1 MAALLVL
8 RRKVLCSKPRS
19 LFHIK
24 SLSTAHPLA
33 DEPRGLPQQPS
44 VPPPPGFRDFDPYKR
59 DLYREGG
66 DRGGTYGQSVDRNG
80 GDQWQGQQ
88 GRGYPSTGFSEGG
101 GQSYVSQQ
109 PNHGQ
114 WNDTSQ
120 WSTGHYRG
128 HSLVDYP
135 QQQRWQQ
142 QRVPQQPMVPSNQ
155 RGNQNQV
162 SPQYRNNYQNH
173 EPVVQQ
179 EVKPSILDLRRVC
192 QEGEVKE
199 AIRLMNEG
207 VKADADC
214 FRALF
219 HLCGKSKSLENAKKV
234 HDYFLQSACR
244 GDLKLNNDVLEMYA
258 NCASMTDARR
268 VFDHMLEKNMD
279 SWHLMINGYANNG
292 LGDDGLELFEQMRK
306 LGMMPN
312 EETFLAVLSSCA
324 CIGAIEEGFIHF
336 NSMKNEYGIEPKLQ
350 HYLGVLDVICQPG
363 HLVEAVEYVEN
374 LPIEP
379 TVEVWE
385 KLWNFARIH
394 GDMDLEEHAKER
406 MIALAP
412 LKADPKKP
420 PVPPA
425 KRLPMTNM
433 LEGKSRLAE
442 FKNPAL
448 YMDDEKYKAGKA
460 AVYVPD
466 TRYVLHDIDQEAKE
480 QALLYHSER
489 LAIAYG
495 LISTPARTTLRII
508 KNLRICGDCHNAIKI
523 MSRIVGRELI
533 VRDNKR
539 FHHFRDGKCSCNDYW

>member
-1 MAALLVL
+1 MAALLIL
-8 RRKVLCSKPRS
+8 RRKVLCSKPRI
-19 LFHIK
+19 LFHVK
-24 SLSTAHPLA
+24 SLSTARPLA
-33 DEPRGLPQQPS
+33 DEPRGPTQQPS

-59 DLYREGG
+59 DLYRDGS
-66 DRGGTYGQSVDRNG
+66 DRGDMYSRSVDRNG
-80 GDQWQGQQ
+80 GEQWQGQQ
-88 GRGYPSTGFSEGG
+88 GRGYPSTGYSEE
-101 GQSYVSQQ
+101 Q
-109 PNHGQ
+109 PNRGQ
-114 WNDTSQ
+114 WDNMSQ
-120 WSTGHYRG
+120 RSTGQYQGR
-128 HSLVDYP
+128 SPVDYP
-135 QQQRWQQ
+135 QQQSWQQ
-142 QRVPQQPMVPSNQ
+142 QQLPRQRTVPSNQ
-155 RGNQNQV
+155 WGNQNQV
-162 SPQYRNNYQNH
+162 YPRYENNYQNH
-173 EPVVQQ
+173 ETVVQQ
-179 EVKPSILDLRRVC
+179 EVKPSILDLRQVC
-192 QEGEVKE
+192 KEGKVQE
-199 AIRLMNEG
+199 AIGLMNDG

-214 FRALF
+214 FSSLF
-219 HLCGKSKSLENAKKV
+219 HLCGKSTSLENAKKV

-244 GDLKLNNDVLEMYA
+244 ADLKLNNDVLEMYA

-292 LGDDGLELFEQMRK
+292 LGDHGLELFEQMRK
-306 LGMMPN
+306 LGMKPN

-336 NSMKNEYGIEPKLQ
+336 NSMKDEYSIEPKLQ
-350 HYLGVLDVICQPG
+350 HYLGVVDVICQPG

-394 GDMDLEEHAKER
+394 GDMDLEEHAKEL
-406 MIALAP
+406 MIALDP
-412 LKADPKKP
+412 SKADPKKL
-420 PVPPA
+420 PVPPPT
-425 KRLPMTNM
+425 RRPMTNM
-433 LEGKSRLAE
+433 LEDRSRLPE
-442 FKNPAL
+442 FKNPML
-448 YMDDEKYKAGKA
+448 YMDDEKYKAGKG
-460 AVYVPD
+460 AVYIPD

-489 LAIAYG
+489 LAIAFG

-539 FHHFRDGKCSCNDYW
+539 FHHFKDGNCSCNDYW